1 MREIKFKFWLKDDE
15 SMVGWFDAIDSFGGI
30 EYFMLSDEV
39 QRLQFIGLTDTD
51 GVEIYSDDIVND
63 HNGIGVVKYSDKRAA
78 YRVVYGDGTA
88 KWLIDYNLRGERKSI
103 KVIGNERQNPELLEQ

>member
-1 MREIKFKFWLKDDE
+1 MFTKV
-15 SMVGWFDAIDSFGGI
+15 MVGNTTNPDSDDYTAHCVFRDG
-30 EYFMLSDEV
+30 EWYHSDERDDV
-39 QRLQFIGLTDTD
+39 EFMQFTGLTDTN
-51 GVEIYSDDIVND
+51 GVEIYEGDIVSD